1 MNLMEPEV
9 ALSLKN
15 ILLAVDFS
23 PASEMAV
30 RYTRAIA
37 RQCLSDVHT
46 VHVNGPNCYHLLLPE
61 AFRVAVKD
69 RAAAPNDMVPL
80 IESLLEG
87 LPNEVP
93 LSHDGIWGVIA
104 DVVSRNKIDLLI
116 LGTHGR
122 TGLSKFIMG
131 SVAEQIFRNVSCP
144 VLTIGPEA
152 LCVREKLAFKDIL
165 LASNLDP
172 RSAAPMYASWLCNE
186 FQGSLTALHVAEE
199 SNAEDSATDKQKAN
213 QVEAML
219 ALNQRAVKPRIV
231 IEHGEPAD
239 LILEVISG
247 LRPDVV
253 VLGARH
259 PGQSGI
265 TGHLPWSTASKVI
278 ARAQCPV
285 LTVREP
291 I

>member
-1 MNLMEPEV
+1 MKLMEREV

-23 PASEMAV
+23 PASESAA
-30 RYTRAIA
+30 RYARAIA

-46 VHVNGPNCYHLLLPE
+46 VHVNGPDSYHLLPPE
-61 AFRVAVKD
+61 AFRVAVRD
-69 RAAAPNDMVPL
+69 REAPLDDMVQL
-80 IESLLEG
+80 IEPLLEG
-87 LPNEVP
+87 LPNEAP
-93 LSHDGIWGVIA
+93 LRHDGIWGVIA
-104 DVVSRNKIDLLI
+104 DVVSRNKIDLLV

-122 TGLSKFIMG
+122 TGLSKFILG

-165 LASNLDP
+165 LANNLDP

-186 FQGSLTALHVAEE
+186 FQGSLTALHVADGKNGE
-199 SNAEDSATDKQKAN
+199 SSSDKQRAN

-219 ALNQRAVKPRIV
+219 ALDQRAGRPRIV

-239 LILEVISG
+239 LILEVVSG

-278 ARAQCPV
+278 ARAHCPV

-291 I
+291 M

>member
-23 PASEMAV
+23 PASETAV
-30 RYTRAIA
+30 RYARAIA

-46 VHVNGPNCYHLLLPE
+46 VHVNGPDCYHLLSPE
-61 AFRVAVKD
+61 AFRVAVRD
-69 RAAAPNDMVPL
+69 RSAAQNDMVPL

-93 LSHDGIWGVIA
+93 LRHDGIWGVVA
-104 DVVSRNKIDLLI
+104 DVVSRNNIDLLI

-122 TGLSKFIMG
+122 TGLSKFILG

-152 LCVREKLAFKDIL
+152 LCVREKLAFKNVL

-186 FQGSLTALHVAEE
+186 FQGTLTALHVADE
-199 SNAEDSATDKQKAN
+199 SNVESSSDKQTAN
-213 QVEAML
+213 QVEAMV
-219 ALNQRAVKPRIV
+219 ALDQRAGGPRIM
-231 IEHGEPAD
+231 IEHGEPGVV
-239 LILEVISG
+239 ILEVVSS
-247 LRPDVV
+247 LCPDVI

-265 TGHLPWSTASKVI
+265 TGHLPWSTASRVI
-278 ARAQCPV
+278 AGARCPV
-285 LTVREP
+285 LTVRELM
-291 I
+291 